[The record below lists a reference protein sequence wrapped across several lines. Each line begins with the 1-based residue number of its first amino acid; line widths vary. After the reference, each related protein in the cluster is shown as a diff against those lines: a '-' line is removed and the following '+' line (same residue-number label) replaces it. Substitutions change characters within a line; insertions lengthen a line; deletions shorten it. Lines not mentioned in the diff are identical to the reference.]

1 MTNRVILAMNFILNS
16 CHVVR
21 IWIAVCAVVGWGAN
35 NLIYGQLREELILR
49 ESSQVLSEVMA
60 IPLREIP
67 ESLLADAYG
76 IAIVPKVL
84 KGSFVIGARHG
95 NGVLLIR
102 DDNDQWRA
110 PLFIS
115 LTGGNIGWQ
124 VGVQSTDVVLVFR
137 TPESVEGIISG
148 KFTLGADAAVAAGPV
163 GRNASAATDARLA
176 AEILSYSRSRGLF
189 AGVSLDGTVL
199 SVDQLANA
207 AYYTSPRPGQP
218 ATVPPAAANLIQQ
231 VARFAETEPLHA
243 AQQDSRPRDDS
254 DLSPPE
260 TGFSTTDDRFPA
272 AAADAASETL
282 APESKSSQQDA
293 TILRGQLVNSL
304 AKLNAILDPTW
315 RSYLAMPA
323 TFEASEAPDPMALE
337 KSLQRFDTI
346 RRDVRYQQ
354 LSSRPDFQ
362 TAYALLRQ
370 YVTVVR
376 HERGELQLPPPP
388 IE

>member
-1 MTNRVILAMNFILNS
+1 MNRLLNTFQVFRLWISVCSVI
-16 CHVVR
+16 
-21 IWIAVCAVVGWGAN
+21 GWGAN

-49 ESSQVLSEVMA
+49 ESSQVLSEVMS

-95 NGVLLIR
+95 NGVLLVR
-102 DDNDQWRA
+102 DENDQWRA

-137 TPESVEGIISG
+137 TPESVEGIVSG

-163 GRNASAATDARLA
+163 GRNASAATDTRLA

-199 SVDQLANA
+199 SVDKLANA
-207 AYYTSPRPGQP
+207 AYYTNTSSGQP
-218 ATVPPAAANLIQQ
+218 TQVPPAAANLVQQ
-231 VARFAETEPLHA
+231 VARCAETEQLSA
-243 AQQDSRPRDDS
+243 AQRAVPPRDDS

-260 TGFSTTDDRFPA
+260 TGFSTTDGRFPPRA
-272 AAADAASETL
+272 AAASETQ
-282 APESKSSQQDA
+282 APESSSSQQDT

-304 AKLNAILDPTW
+304 AKLNAVLDPAW

-323 TFEASEAPDPMALE
+323 TFEATEAPDPMALE
-337 KSLQRFDTI
+337 KSLQRFDTV
-346 RRDVRYQQ
+346 RGDVRYEQ

-370 YVTVVR
+370 YVTVHR
-376 HERGELQLPPPP
+376 HQRGELQLPPPP
-388 IE
+388 VE